1 MQRKP
6 AHPVRGLAMV
16 VLSLAALSAA
26 ACGGRAAPPASPPS
40 NAASAPSGSATQA
53 PASAPAASP
62 SSAPAASQANA
73 PAAASTSAAPAAAY
87 HPTPLNP
94 PVTLQVGV
102 VSSSS
107 DGGIFIALDRGYF
120 QDEGLQVETNQFQT
134 GVDQIAPLGAGQ
146 LDVGT
151 GAIAA
156 GLYNAIGR
164 GVPLRMVADKGSTP
178 LPQWDFSALMVRKD
192 LIDSG
197 QVKDYSDLRGLTIV
211 TTAPGNSTEVDVV
224 AALEKGGLTLAD
236 VNFQHMSFP
245 DMITAFQNRAI
256 DAGIVIEPYVSRIE
270 KLGSAV
276 RWKGTLDFYG
286 NQQVAVIMY
295 GPKLVDDQQDVA
307 RRWMTAYLRGV
318 RDYND
323 AFGPK
328 RQRRDEVVQTLIK
341 HTPIKD
347 VSAYDEMRPAGLDPD
362 GKLELPSIRRDLAY
376 YEQSGEVTAQI
387 DLAKVIDMSFQEYA
401 VRQLGPYQR

>member
-1 MQRKP
+1 MERRSP
-6 AHPVRGLAMV
+6 YPVRVLAIVALSVATLAM
-16 VLSLAALSAA
+16 A
-26 ACGGRAAPPASPPS
+26 ACGGRAAPQASAPGAPP
-40 NAASAPSGSATQA
+40 SAPSGAANQA
-53 PASAPAASP
+53 PAASQPSAPAAP
-62 SSAPAASQANA
+62 QGSAPAASQPSGA
-73 PAAASTSAAPAAAY
+73 PASAY
-87 HPTPLNP
+87 RPTPLNP
-94 PVTLQVGV
+94 PVSLQVGV

-107 DGGIFIALDRGYF
+107 DGGIFIAMDRGYF
-120 QDEGLQVETNQFQT
+120 QEEGLQVETQQFQT

-146 LDVGT
+146 LDIGT

-178 LPQWDFSALMVRKD
+178 TPEWDFSALMVRKD

-197 QVKDYSDLRGLTIV
+197 QVKDYTDLRGLTI
-211 TTAPGNSTEVDVV
+211 TTSAPGNSTEVDV
-224 AALEKGGLTLAD
+224 AKALEKGGLTLAD
-236 VNFQHMSFP
+236 INFTHMSFA

-256 DAGIVIEPYVSRIE
+256 DAAIVIEPYVSRIE
-270 KLGSAV
+270 KLGTAV

-295 GPKLVDDQQDVA
+295 GPKLVEEQQDVA
-307 RRWMTAYLRGV
+307 RRWMIAYLRGL

-347 VSAYDEMRPAGLDPD
+347 ASAYDEMRPAGLDPD
-362 GKLELPSIRRDLAY
+362 GKLELPSIRGDLAY
-376 YEQSGEVTAQI
+376 YEQTGKVTVQI

-401 VRQLGPYQR
+401 VQQLGPYQR

>member
-1 MQRKP
+1 ML
-6 AHPVRGLAMV
+6 V
-16 VLSLAALSAA
+16 AA
-26 ACGGRAAPPASPPS
+26 ACGGRAAPAASPPS
-40 NAASAPSGSATQA
+40 NAPSAPGAANQA
-53 PASAPAASP
+53 PAASQPNAPAAPQASAPAASQP
-62 SSAPAASQANA
+62 
-73 PAAASTSAAPAAAY
+73 SAATAY

-107 DGGIFIALDRGYF
+107 DGGIFIAMDRGYF
-120 QDEGLQVETNQFQT
+120 QEEGLQVETNQFQT

-178 LPQWDFSALMVRKD
+178 SPEWDFNALMIRKD

-197 QVKDYSDLRGLTIV
+197 QVKDYKDLKGLTIT
-211 TTAPGNSTEVDVV
+211 TTAPGNSTEVDV
-224 AALEKGGLTLAD
+224 ARALEKGGLTFAD
-236 VNFQHMSFP
+236 INFNHISFT
-245 DMITAFQNRAI
+245 DMITAFANRAI
-256 DAGIVIEPYVSRIE
+256 DGGIVIEPYLSRIE
-270 KLGSAV
+270 KLGTAV
-276 RWKGTLDFYG
+276 RWKGTRDFYG
-286 NQQVAVIMY
+286 NQQVAVVMY
-295 GPKLVDDQQDVA
+295 GPKLVEEQQDVA
-307 RRWMTAYLRGV
+307 RRWMTAYIRGV

-328 RQRRDEVVQTLIK
+328 RRGRDEVIQILIN

-347 VSAYDEMRPAGLDPD
+347 ASVYDEMRPAGLDPD
-362 GKLELPSIRRDLAY
+362 GKLDVDSIRGDLAY
-376 YEQSGEVTAQI
+376 YEQAGEVTQQV
-387 DLAKVIDMSFQEYA
+387 DLSKVIDTSFTDYA
-401 VRQLGPYQR
+401 VQQLGPYQR

>member
-1 MQRKP
+1 M
-6 AHPVRGLAMV
+6 LAILA
-16 VLSLAALSAA
+16 LSLATLAA
-26 ACGGRAAPPASPPS
+26 TACGGRAVPAPSAPAAPP
-40 NAASAPSGSATQA
+40 SAPSGAANPPS
-53 PASAPAASP
+53 ASAPAASQP
-62 SSAPAASQANA
+62 SAPAASQPSA
-73 PAAASTSAAPAAAY
+73 PSASAY

-94 PVTLQVGV
+94 PVQLQVGV

-107 DGGIFIALDRGYF
+107 DGGIFIAIDKGYF
-120 QDEGLQVETNQFQT
+120 QEEGLQIETQQFQT

-178 LPQWDFSALMVRKD
+178 SPEWDFNALMVRKD
-192 LIDSG
+192 LVDSG
-197 QVKDYSDLRGLTIV
+197 QVKDYKDLRGLTIA
-211 TTAPGNSTEVDVV
+211 TTAPGNSTEVDVSR
-224 AALEKGGLTLAD
+224 ALDKGGLTFAD
-236 VNFQHMSFP
+236 INFTHMSFA
-245 DMITAFQNRAI
+245 DMITAFQNHAI
-256 DAGIVIEPYVSRIE
+256 DAGIVIEPYLSRIE
-270 KLGSAV
+270 KLGTAV
-276 RWKGTLDFYG
+276 RWQGTRDFYG

-295 GPKLVDDQQDVA
+295 GPKLVEEQQDVA

-328 RQRRDEVVQTLIK
+328 RRGRDEVIQILIN

-347 VSAYDEMRPAGLDPD
+347 ASVYDEMRPAGLDPD
-362 GKLELPSIRRDLAY
+362 GKLDLASIRGDLTY
-376 YEQSGEVTAQI
+376 YESSGKVTQQV
-387 DLAKVIDMSFQEYA
+387 DLSKVIDTSFQEYA
-401 VRQLGPYQR
+401 VQQLGPYQR